1 MHGLSHVVGIGP
13 RVTING
19 KSYQVRGKT
28 NRFYAEVGAEILKL
42 RGNPFD
48 MIVDAGI
55 RGKVQGDAG
64 LVGQVANV
72 VATQFRNWKTV
83 TYLDYLEF
91 ISTPAGSALLVY
103 HCLKTDAP
111 ELTYDDVLHTWTELR
126 FSDTPESVKEVEE
139 VVKAIA
145 QASGENNL
153 GNSNGRP
160 PVIQEQPAMSL
171 ETIGS
176 T

>member
-55 RGKVQGDAG
+55 KGRISGDPD
-64 LVGQVANV
+64 VVSQVANV
-72 VATQFRNWKTV
+72 VATQFRNWKSV
-83 TYLDYLEF
+83 TYSDYLEF
-91 ISTPAGSALLVY
+91 INTPAGNALLVY
-103 HCLKTDAP
+103 HCLRTDAP

-126 FSDTPESVKEVEE
+126 FSADPEAEKTIAD

-145 QASGENNL
+145 QASGEDQL
-153 GNSNGRP
+153 GNSNGRLP
-160 PVIQEQPAMSL
+160 KVQEPAL
-171 ETIGS
+171 ETIGAG
-176 T
+176 